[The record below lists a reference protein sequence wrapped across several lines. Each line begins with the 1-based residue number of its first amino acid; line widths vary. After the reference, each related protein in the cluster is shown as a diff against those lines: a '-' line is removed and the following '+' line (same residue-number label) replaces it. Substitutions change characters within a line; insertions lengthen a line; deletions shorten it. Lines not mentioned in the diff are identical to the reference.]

1 MAISAEE
8 QNFNDRVEKS
18 PIVQSLRDG
27 QMQIQETLENEI
39 QSNDKRFGKLEDKVD
54 SLEVKVDNG
63 FKQLGGEL
71 QSLTK
76 AILDNEN
83 ERLINSNA
91 ELKDELTRKR
101 NNSDKIKNTSITGL
115 ILTVGGF
122 FLEKIGFIN
131 LVG

>member
-63 FKQLGGEL
+63 FKELAGEL
-71 QSLTK
+71 KALTAELRTNK
-76 AILDNEN
+76 EKD
-83 ERLINSNA
+83 LINSNQDLKE
-91 ELKDELTRKR
+91 ELKRKR
-101 NNSDKIKNTSITGL
+101 SNGDKIKNNSIAGL
-115 ILTVGGF
+115 LVTVAGIV
-122 FLEKIGFIN
+122 LENLGIIN